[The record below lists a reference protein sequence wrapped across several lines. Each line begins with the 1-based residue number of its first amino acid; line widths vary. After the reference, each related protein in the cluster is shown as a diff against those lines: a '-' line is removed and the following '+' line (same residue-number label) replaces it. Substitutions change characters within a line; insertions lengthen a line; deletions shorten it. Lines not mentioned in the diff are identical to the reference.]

1 LCLQLKSALRT
12 SVATDYDD
20 ENEKKSWQAGLLV
33 FALVAAG
40 VEAQDS
46 RPQTAAGAVT
56 VNDLATKPGEHLGP
70 VQLVGVVAAI
80 SEGKGF
86 VLVDPREYAACGLS
100 CLAEAGTAKIPV
112 RWGGDAPK
120 LEQTL
125 RVAGTLSRTDK
136 GLSFAAQE
144 LSRP

>member
-1 LCLQLKSALRT
+1 MKM
-12 SVATDYDD
+12 
-20 ENEKKSWQAGLLV
+20 KKPWQAGLLA
-33 FALVAAG
+33 FALVTG
-40 VEAQDS
+40 RTEAQDS
-46 RPQTAAGAVT
+46 RPQTTTGAVT
-56 VNDLATKPGEHLGP
+56 VNDLAAKPGEHLGP
-70 VQLVGVVAAI
+70 VQVVGVVAAV

-100 CLAEAGTAKIPV
+100 CVAETGTAKIPV

-136 GLSFAAQE
+136 GLSFVAQE

>member
-1 LCLQLKSALRT
+1 MTMKM
-12 SVATDYDD
+12 
-20 ENEKKSWQAGLLV
+20 KKPWQAGLLA
-33 FALVAAG
+33 FALVTG
-40 VEAQDS
+40 RTEAQDS
-46 RPQTAAGAVT
+46 RPQTTTGVVT
-56 VNDLATKPGEHLGP
+56 VNDLAAKPGEHLGP
-70 VQLVGVVAAI
+70 VQVVGVVAAV

-100 CLAEAGTAKIPV
+100 CVAEAGTAKIPV

-136 GLSFAAQE
+136 GLSFVAQE